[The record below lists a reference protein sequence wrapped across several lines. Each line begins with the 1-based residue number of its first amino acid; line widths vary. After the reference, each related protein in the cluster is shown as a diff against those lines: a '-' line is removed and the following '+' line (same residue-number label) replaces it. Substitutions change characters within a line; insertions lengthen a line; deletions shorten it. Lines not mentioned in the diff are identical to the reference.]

1 MVGDTAYDVIGSA
14 RHGIPCVAVS
24 WGYGTAESLE
34 AAHPTAIV
42 DSTDALLEF
51 ILQTK

>member
-24 WGYGTAESLE
+24 WGYGTVESLE
-34 AAHPTAIV
+34 AAHPAAIV
-42 DSTDALLEF
+42 DNTEALLALITEA
-51 ILQTK
+51 